1 MNYSK
6 FSKEQ
11 LVNLLRYSENEFLEM
26 IELAEDAKEKAE
38 SEYEKE
44 YEAGRIKAYRHALKI
59 VRGND

>member
-26 IELAEDAKEKAE
+26 IELAEDGKSK
-38 SEYEKE
+38 SETRYEKE
-44 YEAGRIKAYRHALKI
+44 YEAGRIRAYRHALKI